1 VRRRF
6 FADSVDGNQAWVEG
20 ANAAH
25 LARVLRAQVG
35 QQYELAFAGR
45 AYLAQV
51 VAVQKDRVGFDL
63 IEELPPPPPSAGI
76 ELNAAVFKFDRL
88 EWMLEKATELGV
100 SRIQL
105 VAAERSEPKLVAA
118 AEKRLPRWRQI
129 MFDAAQQSRRA
140 ELPELLPPCGL
151 AAVLARPFPGRS
163 LLLSEDPETTTM
175 LAPGQPSTRLLA
187 GPEGG
192 FTGAESAAAQAACWQ
207 PVSLGP
213 RILRC
218 ETAALA
224 ALARL
229 IVPTR
234 AGRGFC
240 R

>member
-6 FADSVDGNQAWVEG
+6 FADRVDGKQAWVEG

-35 QQYELAFAGR
+35 QQYELAFEGM

-51 VAVQKDRVGFDL
+51 VAVQKDQIGFDL
-63 IEELPPPPPSAGI
+63 IEELPQPPPSPEI

-118 AEKRLPRWRQI
+118 TEKRLPRWRQI
-129 MFDAAQQSRRA
+129 MFDAAQQSRRVDI
-140 ELPELLPPCGL
+140 PELLPPCGL
-151 AAVLARPFPGRS
+151 AAALARKFAGRS
-163 LLLSEDPETTTM
+163 LVLSEDPETTTM
-175 LAPGQPSTRLLA
+175 LAPAQLPTRLLA

-192 FTGAESAAAQAACWQ
+192 FTLAEFAAAQAAGWQ

-224 ALARL
+224 ALAR
-229 IVPTR
+229 I
-234 AGRGFC
+234 ASA
-240 R
+240 

>member
-6 FADSVDGNQAWVEG
+6 FADRVDGKQAWVEG

-35 QQYELAFAGR
+35 QQYELASAGKVH
-45 AYLAQV
+45 LAQV
-51 VAVQKDRVGFDL
+51 NEVKADRVGFDL
-63 IEELPPPPPSAGI
+63 LEEIPQSAPTPEI

-100 SRIQL
+100 ARIQL
-105 VAAERSEPKLVAA
+105 VATERSEPKLVAA

-129 MFDAAQQSRRA
+129 VFDAAQQSRRVD
-140 ELPELLPPCGL
+140 LPDLLPPCPL
-151 AAVLARPFPGRS
+151 AQVLSREFAGRS
-163 LLLSEDPETTTM
+163 LILSEEETETM
-175 LAPGQPSTRLLA
+175 LAPAHVATQLLA

-192 FTGAESAAAQAACWQ
+192 FTPAEFTAADRAGWQA
-207 PVSLGP
+207 VSLGP

-229 IVPTR
+229 MTSL
-234 AGRGFC
+234 GG
-240 R
+240 